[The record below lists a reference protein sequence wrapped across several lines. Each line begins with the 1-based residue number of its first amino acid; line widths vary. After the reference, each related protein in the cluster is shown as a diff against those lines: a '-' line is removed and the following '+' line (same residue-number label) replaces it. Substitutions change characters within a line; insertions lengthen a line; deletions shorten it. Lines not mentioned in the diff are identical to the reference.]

1 MSTEWKMPDKDRRK
15 LEVAAREAAR
25 QQRTTSFGTVGQIEA
40 EIDAI
45 LFRITDIDNK
55 NRENTKKLVDLLKV
69 PEDSKNSQYI
79 ADLKAQIYAR
89 RESLNTLRKQKT
101 GRLSVLRSA
110 LKDTP
115 GKKPSKDVKT
125 GTGTGTGTNTATGTN
140 KSLDGK
146 PKVNLSATKENYFT
160 TTSFLKDTLESDTNF
175 PALYTPEGKAINSTA
190 LKSADTLWTANRSSK
205 GVIQTWNSSA
215 AYTSSAELLSGSGAT
230 QKYNLEGD
238 IRAFQF
244 HYNPGS
250 VSMVYRGVPDVD
262 ITVYTANIEKF
273 NLMSP
278 QTNMSTIQFSLVLNR
293 MSDMHYITPSGD
305 YRRPGVAYKG
315 DVYSRDPRTTTKY
328 NELKD
333 IYEKGTMYDVEYLL
347 NVLVGYQLNSALR
360 KGSLT
365 SDMGWVSPRPVE
377 LHLGSNLRYLIF
389 ISEFQID
396 HAIFNERMVP
406 LLSTVKLSGTRIPD
420 YDGSKVQKG

>member
-1 MSTEWKMPDKDRRK
+1 MANGGRPMPVPKPEVKKVLWGDKQTPYGTNTEVRAKISAIRSKIADIDEKNRLNTAQLVIVNK
-15 LEVAAREAAR
+15 V
-25 QQRTTSFGTVGQIEA
+25 TVNANNSASIEA
-40 EIDAI
+40 EKS
-45 LFRITDIDNK
+45 R
-55 NRENTKKLVDLLKV
+55 
-69 PEDSKNSQYI
+69 
-79 ADLKAQIYAR
+79 IYAR
-89 RESLNTLRKQKT
+89 RESLNALRKIKM
-101 GRLSVLRSA
+101 GELSILNSVIN
-110 LKDTP
+110 DTP

-125 GTGTGTGTNTATGTN
+125 GTGTGTGTNTATGSN

-175 PALYTPEGKAINSTA
+175 PALYTPEGKAVNSTA
-190 LKSADTLWTANRSSK
+190 LKSADTLWTANKSSK

-262 ITVYTANIEKF
+262 ISVYTANIEKF

>member
-1 MSTEWKMPDKDRRK
+1 MSTDFKFPAKTT
-15 LEVAAREAAR
+15 AAVKVVAR
-25 QQRTTSFGTVGQIEA
+25 QLQQTPFGTVSEVTAKRAAVLSKIADIDEKNRLNTKQLVA
-40 EIDAI
+40 VLNTPVNPNTADAI
-45 LFRITDIDNK
+45 ERQKQAF
-55 NRENTKKLVDLLKV
+55 
-69 PEDSKNSQYI
+69 
-79 ADLKAQIYAR
+79 YAR
-89 RESLNTLRKQKT
+89 RESLNALRKIKT
-101 GRLSVLRSA
+101 GELAIFNSVLNDKA
-110 LKDTP
+110 
-115 GKKPSKDVKT
+115 GKKPSQVIKDK
-125 GTGTGTGTNTATGTN
+125 GTGTGTETTSVTN

-175 PALYTPEGKAINSTA
+175 PALYTPEGKSVNSTA

-205 GVIQTWNSSA
+205 GIIQTWNSSA
-215 AYTSSAELLSGSGAT
+215 AYTSSTELLSGSGAT
-230 QKYNLEGD
+230 QAYTLESD

-250 VSMVYRGVPDVD
+250 VSMTYRGVPDVD
-262 ITVYTANIEKF
+262 ISVYTANIEKF
-273 NLMSP
+273 NLISP
-278 QTNMSTIQFSLVLNR
+278 ATNMSTIDFSLVLNR

-305 YRRPGVAYKG
+305 YRSPGVTYNG
-315 DVYSRDPRTTTKY
+315 QVYSRDPRTTTKY

-389 ISEFQID
+389 ISGFTID

-420 YDGSKVQKG
+420 YDGANVAKG